1 MNAEESVE
9 SLTREDL
16 QAILRCNNE
25 GSSGTTDELKL
36 RVHKMFKSLPW
47 KGLLT
52 CVPKESIQRICG
64 ARGLRTDL
72 SKDELIDQ
80 IVQSRPK
87 PPTRGSP
94 LRNLFNKWTRD

>member
-1 MNAEESVE
+1 MNTEELIG

-25 GSSGTTDELKL
+25 DSSGTSDELKMKVL
-36 RVHKMFKSLPW
+36 KKFKSLPW

-52 CVPKESIQRICG
+52 CVPKESIQRMCG
-64 ARGLRTDL
+64 AYGLRTDL

-87 PPTRGSP
+87 APKRGSP